1 MDSKPLDLAR
11 WLAFFHSRKDRCVD
25 LPWDEEG
32 ALDPRDRARIARS
45 IGTFQ
50 LGESSDG
57 NHLRASAARFGA
69 RSGMA
74 ELAEITPLFIGEENL
89 HATLLASF
97 MKRHE
102 IPLLR
107 GEWSDGIFRSLRK
120 LGGFESTIAV
130 LLVAELIAIP
140 YYRALAAAT
149 PSPVLRRIC
158 EEIVADE
165 VQHVTYES
173 ARYGRAGRLRS
184 AHSRGGCTSSST
196 PARSRWC
203 TADTG
208 RCCGPP
214 ASGRSASGARARPSS
229 AATSGSF
236 SAWASW
242 RHGSRAD
249 RRRSTRSIASRS
261 GWSAEAGSTT

>member
-1 MDSKPLDLAR
+1 VDSKPLDLAR

-173 ARYGRAGRLRS
+173 ALLRAIRARRPAAIRAFARRLHELLYAGALAVVYRGHREVLRTAGLGPVGFWRAG
-184 AHSRGGCTSSST
+184 
-196 PARSRWC
+196 
-203 TADTG
+203 
-208 RCCGPP
+208 
-214 ASGRSASGARARPSS
+214 
-229 AATSGSF
+229 
-236 SAWASW
+236 WAEFR
-242 RHGSRAD
+242 RHLG
-249 RRRSTRSIASRS
+249 
-261 GWSAEAGSTT
+261 